1 MQLLIEVL
9 DISYWFWK
17 LDIHMRY
24 VCMFVT
30 IASLD
35 KPARLR
41 FCIGQTR
48 PKKASEM
55 HVAPRIFSSTFI
67 QCHPLLG
74 NFFLWETFLNEGL
87 CFWGPLVFC
96 ECLKL
101 EVGLAGLNM
110 DGNL

>member
-1 MQLLIEVL
+1 
-9 DISYWFWK
+9 
-17 LDIHMRY
+17 MRY

-74 NFFLWETFLNEGL
+74 NFFLWETFLNEVL

-101 EVGLAGLNM
+101 EVGLTGLNM
-110 DGNL
+110 DGSL